1 MHTAASVDSQLQ
13 LENTVFDL
21 WLVES
26 LDAKSWGDGWRTSCI
41 FIEKYMRVSGLVQFK
56 PMLLRVS
63 CITWWKQVYGPS
75 DVDKMQ
81 GLVALE
87 QRSSSYYQ
95 VI

>member
-1 MHTAASVDSQLQ
+1 MQNL
-13 LENTVFDL
+13 
-21 WLVES
+21 
-26 LDAKSWGDGWRTSCI
+26 GGMDGCI

-63 CITWWKQVYGPS
+63 CIICWKQVYGPS

-81 GLVALE
+81 DLVALE